1 MQATT
6 IMQKNNQRNTISAG
20 MDTIPENKYNNNY
33 MSNPKLDVVSNEP
46 DYEAL
51 MSESEAKR
59 RNKGVRTSALAGGS
73 SPASMM
79 SPKSTVASDRRRKAK

>member
-20 MDTIPENKYNNNY
+20 MDTIPENKYTNNY

-51 MSESEAKR
+51 MSESESRR
-59 RNKGVRTSALAGGS
+59 RNKATRGTPSSAVNPNSL
-73 SPASMM
+73 M
-79 SPKSTVASDRRRKAK
+79 SPKSSAASDRRRKAK

>member
-1 MQATT
+1 MSSTAYSTT
-6 IMQKNNQRNTISAG
+6 PMMNP
-20 MDTIPENKYNNNY
+20 IPENKYVNNY
-33 MSNPKLDVVSNEP
+33 VSNPGPLNESSEQ

-59 RNKGVRTSALAGGS
+59 RSKGVRTSALTGG
-73 SPASMM
+73 ADATSMM

>member
-1 MQATT
+1 M
-6 IMQKNNQRNTISAG
+6 MNP
-20 MDTIPENKYNNNY
+20 IPENKYVNNY
-33 MSNPKLDVVSNEP
+33 VSNPGPLNESSEQ

-59 RNKGVRTSALAGGS
+59 RSKGVRTSALTGGAS
-73 SPASMM
+73 ATSMM